1 MPPLTRS
8 GNVNG
13 TPSTLSFSS
22 SAARQN
28 SAYCWPPGPADCG
41 MSQGWGLVV
50 VRVEQPG
57 IGHTGVGRGVGEE
70 GEGKGDGTLPT
81 PHSMRAAPP
90 TDLANLVCQSPR
102 QSK

>member
-1 MPPLTRS
+1 MHEPNFGMHIPS
-8 GNVNG
+8 G
-13 TPSTLSFSS
+13 TSQTS
-22 SAARQN
+22 
-28 SAYCWPPGPADCG
+28 G
-41 MSQGWGLVV
+41 MSQGWGLVM

-90 TDLANLVCQSPR
+90 TDLENLVCQSPR